1 MDLETQR
8 LNQSLSSSIIVIDNF
23 YEDPFYVR
31 EFCLKRISEFVPHDY
46 HPGIRTNSYA
56 SLHHREMFDS
66 IIEPFYG
73 KIVKFDTSRESI
85 NSNGSFQLNVSH
97 DDKSWIHVDSSVYN
111 WAGIIYLTPDAPV
124 SGGTGF
130 FKYKN
135 GDILELSLEQ
145 EKKNGK
151 DNSKWEIVSTIGN
164 IFNRLVLFRAN
175 QYHMSLDYFGE
186 DFNDGRLIQLFFF
199 STEK

>member
-1 MDLETQR
+1 
-8 LNQSLSSSIIVIDNF
+8 
-23 YEDPFYVR
+23 
-31 EFCLKRISEFVPHDY
+31 
-46 HPGIRTNSYA
+46 
-56 SLHHREMFDS
+56 
-66 IIEPFYG
+66 
-73 KIVKFDTSRESI
+73 
-85 NSNGSFQLNVSH
+85 
-97 DDKSWIHVDSSVYN
+97 VYN